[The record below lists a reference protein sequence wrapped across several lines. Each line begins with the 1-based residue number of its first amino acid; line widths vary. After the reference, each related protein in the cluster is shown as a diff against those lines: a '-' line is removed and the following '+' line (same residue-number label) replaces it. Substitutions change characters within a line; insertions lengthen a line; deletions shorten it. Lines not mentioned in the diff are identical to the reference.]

1 MVRCKSRQA
10 RIRRKNMDSKFTK
23 IDNYELEEEETVKKR
38 ITKAELITNKERLEK
53 ELVFVNKLLALLD
66 TVVPLGDM

>member
-1 MVRCKSRQA
+1 
-10 RIRRKNMDSKFTK
+10 MDSKFTK